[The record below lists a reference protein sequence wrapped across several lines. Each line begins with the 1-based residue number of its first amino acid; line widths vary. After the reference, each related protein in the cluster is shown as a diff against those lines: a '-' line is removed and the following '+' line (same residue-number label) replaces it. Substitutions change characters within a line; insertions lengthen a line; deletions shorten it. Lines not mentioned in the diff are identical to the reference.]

1 MNVNPVTAPGPTSTG
16 QIETRTRSAQPQAP
30 APDRGQPSPREL
42 ASARSQDADSP
53 QSIVQEST
61 ADHADRQKA
70 DELRAF
76 VANDKFSL
84 STYHDENSGRQVVEV
99 RDQTTGD
106 VVSQYPS
113 EELIRLYSSLRESLV
128 DERA

>member
-1 MNVNPVTAPGPTSTG
+1 MNVTPVTTPGPTSAG

-30 APDRGQPSPREL
+30 APDRGRPSPREL
-42 ASARSQDADSP
+42 ASAHLQDADSP
-53 QSIVQEST
+53 QNIAREVA
-61 ADHADRQKA
+61 ADAADRLKA

-99 RDQTTGD
+99 RDQTTGE

-113 EELIRLYSSLRESLV
+113 EELIRLYTSLRESLV
-128 DERA
+128 DQSA